1 MTSDTTLPPATR
13 APALVLM
20 TLLTPLLLGFM
31 AKAARGP
38 MFANLGEIAAIVA
51 GLVLLAVVFVVGE
64 LWHAICGRSS
74 AGRGRA
80 IAISRGADKAAL
92 ARELGA
98 HEYIDTAVTSAAEG
112 LQKLGGA
119 DLVLATA

>member
-38 MFANLGEIAAIVA
+38 MFANLGEILAIVG
-51 GLVLLAVVFVVGE
+51 GLVLLALVAYAAVA
-64 LWHAICGRSS
+64 W
-74 AGRGRA
+74 AGKG
-80 IAISRGADKAAL
+80 
-92 ARELGA
+92 
-98 HEYIDTAVTSAAEG
+98 TAPG
-112 LQKLGGA
+112 
-119 DLVLATA
+119 